1 MVNVNVQ
8 EHIKRCAVEST
19 YCRSVFW
26 LCLLRRWRAGFG
38 LGLFISN
45 FATASR
51 CDTSYVFCYYSI
63 YLFIYL
69 FIIYLYFSY
78 LSSLFTF
85 FPWVT
90 VASCHACRS
99 ENLGE
104 PADRVDGEPR
114 VFRGCPERRG
124 AGQSESHLHSM
135 PSLTA
140 VGKTPESHSLT
151 RVCPRNCLRH
161 SPSPVPCWHQTTNW
175 MALKPFHYTDF
186 FLESKF
192 HFPQCVDIRY
202 FWFLFEVWGF
212 WLNCYKL

>member
-1 MVNVNVQ
+1 MYFVT
-8 EHIKRCAVEST
+8 I
-19 YCRSVFW
+19 
-26 LCLLRRWRAGFG
+26 
-38 LGLFISN
+38 
-45 FATASR
+45 
-51 CDTSYVFCYYSI
+51 
-63 YLFIYL
+63 LFIYL

-85 FPWVT
+85 FSWVT

-104 PADRVDGEPR
+104 PADRVVGEPR
-114 VFRGCPERRG
+114 VFRGAQSV

-140 VGKTPESHSLT
+140 VGKTPASHSLT

-161 SPSPVPCWHQTTNW
+161 TPSPVTCSHQTTNW

-192 HFPQCVDIRY
+192 HFPQLSLMKQNVDIRY
-202 FWFLFEVWGF
+202 FWFFIRVLGF
-212 WLNCYKL
+212 LTKLL